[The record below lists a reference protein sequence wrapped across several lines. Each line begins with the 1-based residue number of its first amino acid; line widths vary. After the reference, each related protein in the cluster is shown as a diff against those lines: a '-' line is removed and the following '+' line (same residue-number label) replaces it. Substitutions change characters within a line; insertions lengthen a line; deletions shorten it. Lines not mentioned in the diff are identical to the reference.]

1 MSNSG
6 EWLDDGAAGAGHS
19 QSEWLELSLEAHSD
33 AEAERYEDA
42 LLAAGA
48 LAITFQAADQ
58 EEIFEPPPGTT
69 PLWQHTAVTGLF
81 AQDSDLGALLAV
93 LRQELGPQLPIS
105 RRCFADAQWT
115 RAWLDH
121 FKPIYFGPSFIVAA
135 TEHEID
141 DKNAT
146 VLRLDPGLAFGTGTH
161 PSTAMCLQF
170 LVSQDLRGR
179 SVYDY
184 GCGSGIL
191 GVAAALLGAD
201 PVYQTD
207 IDPQA
212 LRASA
217 DNAAKNGVAERI
229 HIVATPDAAPRV
241 DILVANILLAPL
253 CGLRTQFEK
262 HTDANSVLVFAGL
275 LERQEEELRA
285 AYAGY
290 QIERLQEREG
300 WICLRLRRNH

>member
-81 AQDSDLGALLAV
+81 AQDSDLGALLAA
-93 LRQELGPQLPIS
+93 LRQELGPNLPIS

-161 PSTAMCLQF
+161 PSTALCLEQ
-170 LVSQDLRGR
+170 LVQRDLRGR

-191 GVAAALLGAD
+191 GIAAALLGAA

-217 DNAAKNGVAERI
+217 DNAAKNGVKVEICANP
-229 HIVATPDAAPRV
+229 ADAPAV
-241 DILVANILLAPL
+241 DLIVANILLEPL
-253 CGLRTQFEK
+253 CGLKEQFEK
-262 HTDANSVLVFAGL
+262 HLKADSQLIFAGL
-275 LERQEEELRA
+275 LARQEARIREVYRG
-285 AYAGY
+285 YA
-290 QIERLQEREG
+290 IERLGEREG
-300 WICLRLRRNH
+300 WICLGLHR